1 MSSFSSSGFPAHLFF
16 WGCLANQLNSLDTGA
31 TALYVREAQRS
42 GAYARTER
50 NLVWR
55 IAARNLV
62 LRKGGDRGCRGNYTV
77 YSLSHSQFY
86 SVEQLL
92 TFSDISV
99 YWGIQIISGTRQKT
113 FLPLHLLY
121 RDAQTLKEN

>member
-62 LRKGGDRGCRGNYTV
+62 LRKGGIEAAEAIIRYIHSPIHSFTVWNNYL
-77 YSLSHSQFY
+77 YFQIFQFIGGY
-86 SVEQLL
+86 
-92 TFSDISV
+92 
-99 YWGIQIISGTRQKT
+99 R
-113 FLPLHLLY
+113 LY
-121 RDAQTLKEN
+121 QAPARKRSSPFIFYTEMLKH